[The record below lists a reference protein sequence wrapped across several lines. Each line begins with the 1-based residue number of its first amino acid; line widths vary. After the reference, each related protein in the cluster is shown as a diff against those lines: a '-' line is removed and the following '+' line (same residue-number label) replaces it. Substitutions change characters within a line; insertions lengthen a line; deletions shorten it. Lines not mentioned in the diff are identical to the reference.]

1 LNPGSPMSNF
11 CCKLQIRRESS
22 SPNFMPYTA
31 GNELFSCIRA
41 DRTETE
47 KWLVPIWSKSGPIP
61 FLWKRTGP
69 PDGKVSKIF
78 K

>member
-1 LNPGSPMSNF
+1 
-11 CCKLQIRRESS
+11 
-22 SPNFMPYTA
+22 MPYTA